1 MNKIICFTIVSFLV
15 FSCNTKNNNEI
26 TTSSSTAKSIDTA
39 KSETKSIQPE
49 KTGRIL
55 IGPKI
60 EGDFDGDGKDEFAII
75 TQTKQGEGNPVEDGT
90 PDEYAIS
97 FSNKELKPILIGCCE
112 AQLINE
118 GDLNQDGKED
128 FSVYQAPMNGTVY
141 EMTTYSHQNSNWKQ
155 IVETFLI
162 PTAHQ
167 ELNNE
172 ELQKRVFLENNT
184 LYILKE
190 DPNDENYRLIKKKI
204 ELN

>member
-1 MNKIICFTIVSFLV
+1 MNKIIYFTTVSFFV

-26 TTSSSTAKSIDTA
+26 TTSSTTKRIDPA

-49 KTGRIL
+49 KTNRIL
-55 IGPKI
+55 IGSKI
-60 EGDFDGDGKDEFAII
+60 EGDFDGDSKDEFAII

-90 PDEYAIS
+90 PDEYTIS
-97 FSNKELKPILIGCCE
+97 FSNKKLKPIIIGCCE

-141 EMTTYSHQNSNWKQ
+141 EMTTYSLQDSNWKQ
-155 IVETFLI
+155 IIETFLI
-162 PTAHQ
+162 PTAH
-167 ELNNE
+167 EEMNNE
-172 ELQKRVFLENNT
+172 DLQNRVFLENNT

-190 DPNDENYRLIKKKI
+190 DPNDENYKLIKKKI

>member
-1 MNKIICFTIVSFLV
+1 MIVSFFV

-26 TTSSSTAKSIDTA
+26 TPSSSTAKSIDTT

-49 KTGRIL
+49 KTDRIL

-60 EGDFDGDGKDEFAII
+60 EGDFDGDGKDEFALI

-90 PDEYAIS
+90 SDEYTIS

-141 EMTTYSHQNSNWKQ
+141 EMTTYSLQNSNWKQ
-155 IVETFLI
+155 IVGTFLI
-162 PTAHQ
+162 PTAYE

-184 LYILKE
+184 LYILQE
-190 DPNDENYRLIKKKI
+190 DPNDENYKLIKKKI

>member
-26 TTSSSTAKSIDTA
+26 TSSSSTAKSIDTA

-49 KTGRIL
+49 KTDRIL

-141 EMTTYSHQNSNWKQ
+141 EMTTYSLQNLKWKQ

-162 PTAHQ
+162 PTAHE

-172 ELQKRVFLENNT
+172 EPQKRVFLENNT
-184 LYILKE
+184 LYILS
-190 DPNDENYRLIKKKI
+190 LIHI
-204 ELN
+204 